1 MMDNNMLINWLVSEK
16 GFTTRSAKDVVFRI
30 NRVKKLLNCEEIS
43 GQSVDE
49 LECVKEFANCT
60 VSIKSQMRR
69 AIKLLC
75 EYQKSIC
82 ED

>member
-1 MMDNNMLINWLVSEK
+1 MDNNMMISWLVSEK

-30 NRVKKLLNCEEIS
+30 NRVKTLLNSEEIS
-43 GQSVDE
+43 EQSISE
-49 LECVKEFANCT
+49 LEGIEDFVNCT

-69 AIKLLC
+69 AIRLLC
-75 EYQKSIC
+75 EYQKSIY